1 MNLNH
6 LNQNIKISLLLFVIT
21 MFINSKTTIIIH
33 DIDFDIN
40 HD

>member
-6 LNQNIKISLLLFVIT
+6 SNQNIKINLLLCVIA
-21 MFINSKTTIIIH
+21 MFISSKTTIIIH